1 MQRCLRMRQQSRTH
15 AAFSVAR
22 NVQLLVFENDFCSN
36 RQTWLQICS
45 RFSEDWS
52 VSAGGLAEGNATN
65 FPGLLPAGA
74 GGMGGGAA

>member
-1 MQRCLRMRQQSRTH
+1 
-15 AAFSVAR
+15 VP
-22 NVQLLVFENDFCSN
+22 
-36 RQTWLQICS
+36 QICS
-45 RFSEDWS
+45 HFPEDWS